1 MVPSTQV
8 QIRKDI
14 VNNDIEKAINFQP
27 PSIQAYRHLQEITK
41 SSRLT
46 VVSRAA
52 KQVGCVTLS
61 CVIYITCV

>member
-14 VNNDIEKAINFQP
+14 ANNDIEKAINFQP
-27 PSIQAYRHLQEITK
+27 PSIFVQAYRHLQEITK

-46 VVSRAA
+46 VVSRA
-52 KQVGCVTLS
+52 
-61 CVIYITCV
+61 